1 LLRIAFVV
9 HKLPPDSLG
18 GVETYSWSLARAL
31 AASGH
36 EVYVFYPVPGAP
48 PGGARREEGGVHLW
62 QVTLPRSRAGEG
74 PATQYWHT
82 FRDSAIEAAFEEF
95 LREAQPEVVHFQH
108 VQGVSARLISLA
120 KGRPRLLTLQD
131 YWFFCFNSQLLRPDQ
146 QMCGGPQFGWNCV
159 DCATVRPDLRKFRP
173 LRPLIALPLAYR
185 NRYLRKV
192 CGEIDLFLAPS
203 EFLRQQY
210 TRQGFPARRIATVEY
225 GLDRTRL
232 ADVPGLALPPPAA
245 RPHFGFIGSIA
256 SHKGVHVLVEAFN
269 RMPPD
274 VALTLYGSE
283 AGFPEYAARI
293 RAMVRHPHVR
303 FAGPIDHHHVGG
315 ALRQIDCLVMSS
327 IWYENSPLVIR
338 EAFAAGVPVVASRL
352 GALPEKVEE
361 GVTGRLF
368 TAGDADD
375 LARVLL
381 DLIVQPQ
388 QLALLAKNIRP
399 GPDIYA
405 HSELLVNIYR
415 SLVRGVPAHAIVEEI
430 REGSGVEAGDRS
442 AGPLAGR
449 T

>member
-1 LLRIAFVV
+1 LRIAFVV

-36 EVYVFYPVPGAP
+36 EVHVFYPRPGAP
-48 PGGARREEGGVHLW
+48 PGGARFVDDGVHLW
-62 QVTLPRSRAGEG
+62 QVALPGSRSTEG
-74 PATQYWHT
+74 PTAQYWHT

-95 LREAQPEVVHFQH
+95 LVEVQPEVVHFQH

-146 QMCGGPQFGWNCV
+146 QMCGGPRLGWNCV
-159 DCATVRPDLRKFRP
+159 DCATVRPDLRKYRS

-185 NRYLRKV
+185 NRYLRNV
-192 CGEIDLFLAPS
+192 SRQIDLFVAPS

-210 TRQGFPARRIATVEY
+210 IRQDFPGERIATVEY
-225 GLDRTRL
+225 GLDMERL
-232 ADVPGLALPPPAA
+232 EAVPGLTLPAPAT

-256 SHKGVHVLVEAFN
+256 RHKGVHVLVEAFN
-269 RMPPD
+269 RLPEGA
-274 VALTLYGSE
+274 ALTLYGSE
-283 AGFPEYAARI
+283 ASFPEYAAQVK
-293 RAMVRHPHVR
+293 AMVCHPHVR
-303 FAGPIDHHHVGG
+303 FAGPLEHRHVGA
-315 ALRQIDCLVMSS
+315 ALRQFDCLVMPS

-352 GALPEKVEE
+352 GALPEKVED

-368 TAGDADD
+368 TASDPDD
-375 LARVLL
+375 LARVLRE
-381 DLIVQPQ
+381 LIDEPQ
-388 QLALLAKNIRP
+388 QLALLAENVRP
-399 GPDIYA
+399 GPDM
-405 HSELLVNIYR
+405 HTHGELLVSIYR
-415 SLVRGVPAHAIVEEI
+415 SLASGVPADRIVEEI
-430 REGSGVEAGDRS
+430 RQGRGARMDDCS
-442 AGPLAGR
+442 AAPSAGR